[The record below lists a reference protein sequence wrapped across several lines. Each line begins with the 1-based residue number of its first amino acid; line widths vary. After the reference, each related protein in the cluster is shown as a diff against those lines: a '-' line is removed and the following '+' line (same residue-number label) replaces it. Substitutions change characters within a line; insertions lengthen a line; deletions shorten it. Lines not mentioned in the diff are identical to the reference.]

1 MGWEV
6 QEEFTREAGLRS
18 SRGIEQCGEGLVKG
32 MAWGTPSHNHRVAGQ
47 SSPGFLDLQTADI
60 HGFPGGAS
68 GKVPACQR
76 RRCKTLE
83 FDPWVGRSPGEG
95 NGNSLQY
102 SCLDNSQRSLVG
114 YSPCSCKESD
124 MIKSAHT
131 HSCCGA
137 RALGHAG
144 FNCCGAQA

>member
-95 NGNSLQY
+95 NGNPLQC
-102 SCLDNSQRSLVG
+102 SCLGNPMDRGAWSATVRGVT
-114 YSPCSCKESD
+114 ESD
-124 MIKSAHT
+124 ATDRRSHK
-131 HSCCGA
+131 
-137 RALGHAG
+137 LL
-144 FNCCGAQA
+144 